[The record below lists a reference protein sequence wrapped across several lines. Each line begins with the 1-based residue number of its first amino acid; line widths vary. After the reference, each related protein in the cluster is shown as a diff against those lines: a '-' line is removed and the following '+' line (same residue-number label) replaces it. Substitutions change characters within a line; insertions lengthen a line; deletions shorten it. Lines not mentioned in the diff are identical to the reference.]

1 MGGTSISEHV
11 ADHGTH
17 GVARCTGFGS
27 SPGVCCRAPT
37 VLAVAI
43 MNALKTEPLA
53 KERGI
58 AWPFFE
64 VGIA

>member
-1 MGGTSISEHV
+1 MLGPELDGAHTTECV
-11 ADHGTH
+11 WLLMVLWLA
-17 GVARCTGFGS
+17 S
-27 SPGVCCRAPT
+27 SSRLCCRAPT
-37 VLAVAI
+37 GLAVAAV
-43 MNALKTEPLA
+43 NALKTEPLA